1 MGLDRLPG
9 GTPSAVSR
17 PIGLP
22 LLLGFAIASIGGP
35 VALVYQL
42 LPETL
47 GSEAAPSIGLVT
59 LAALV
64 LFAFP
69 VGIWFHF
76 SERIA
81 TAGGLY
87 AFVEAAAGKTA
98 ARVHGVVWIVSYFLY
113 LPATVTAV
121 VYETLPDLAPGIRPY
136 RTTLELVLPL
146 VFLGLVLLPLR
157 ASLAGVLVLAAGQL
171 VLVLFLGGL
180 EIANVGFPLSS
191 LALHGNAGEATRGTG
206 TTTLLFLCASLPLYL
221 GAEVRGGGRT
231 LGRGIV
237 AAAAVVGAYTLFA
250 AIPLAAVPAS
260 LRGADLPAQA
270 IGSAYGDHALGV
282 VAGVATVLSIL
293 ALVFAEYVAL
303 GRLLTAMAPVRLAPS
318 LLAVGAVFLV
328 FDALALLGP
337 DGFYDDALR
346 PSLAALYVSQ
356 LTVFAVY
363 PLWKWSRR
371 AAVAVPVALV
381 AAVPLVYGFYLV
393 VSDRIAS

>member
-1 MGLDRLPG
+1 LGLARLSG
-9 GTPSAVSR
+9 GTSPGTSR

-42 LPETL
+42 LPSAL
-47 GSEAAPSIGLVT
+47 GSAAEPSIGLV
-59 LAALV
+59 LLVALV

-81 TAGGLY
+81 SAGGLY

-98 ARVHGVVWIVSYFLY
+98 ARVHGVIWIVSYFLY
-113 LPATVTAV
+113 LPATVTAIV
-121 VYETLPDLAPGIRPY
+121 HETLPDLAPGIRPY

-146 VFLGLVLLPLR
+146 VFVALVLLPLR

-171 VLVLFLGGL
+171 VLVLVLGGL

-206 TTTLLFLCASLPLYL
+206 TVTLLFLCASLPLYL

-231 LGRGIV
+231 IGRAIV
-237 AAAAVVGAYTLFA
+237 AATALVGAYALFA
-250 AIPLAAVPAS
+250 AIPLAAVPAT

-270 IGSAYGDHALGV
+270 IGRAYGDHALGV

-293 ALVFAEYVAL
+293 VLVFAEYAAL
-303 GRLLTAMAPVRLAPS
+303 GRLLTAMAPVRLTPS
-318 LLAVGAVFLV
+318 LLAIGALFLV

-337 DGFYDDALR
+337 DGFYGNALR

-356 LTVFAVY
+356 LIVFAVY

-393 VSDRIAS
+393 AADRIAS

>member
-1 MGLDRLPG
+1 M
-9 GTPSAVSR
+9 AASR

-35 VALVYQL
+35 VALVFQL
-42 LPETL
+42 LPPAL
-47 GSEAAPSIGLVT
+47 GSAAEPSIGLVT
-59 LAALV
+59 LVALL

-69 VGIWFHF
+69 VAVWFRF

-87 AFVEAAAGKTA
+87 AFVEAAAGTTA
-98 ARVHGVVWIVSYFLY
+98 ARIHGVVWIVSYFLY
-113 LPATVTAV
+113 LPATVTAI

-136 RTTLELVLPL
+136 RTTLELLLPL
-146 VFLGLVLLPLR
+146 VFAALVLLPLR
-157 ASLAGVLVLAAGQL
+157 ASLAVVLVLAAGQL
-171 VLVLFLGGL
+171 VLVLVLGAL

-191 LALHGNAGEATRGTG
+191 LALHGNAGDATRGTG
-206 TTTLLFLCASLPLYL
+206 TATLLFLCASLPLYL

-237 AAAAVVGAYTLFA
+237 AATAVVGAYVLFA

-270 IGSAYGDHALGV
+270 IGSAYGDHALGF
-282 VAGVATVLSIL
+282 VAGVATVVSIL
-293 ALVFAEYVAL
+293 LLVFAEYLAL
-303 GRLLTAMAPVRLAPS
+303 GRLLTAMAPLRLTPS
-318 LLAVGAVFLV
+318 LLGIGAVFLV

-337 DGFYDDALR
+337 NGFYDNALR

-356 LTVFAVY
+356 LIVFAVY
-363 PLWKWSRR
+363 PLWERSRR
-371 AAVAVPVALV
+371 AVVAVPVALV
-381 AAVPLVYGFYLV
+381 AAVPLAYGLYLV
-393 VSDRIAS
+393 AANRIAS